1 MRSIRDVM
9 SGLVQGHARLE
20 RVAAFLLTALLLVVA
35 QPDEGLFKYEYQRG
49 RPWMHDDLVA
59 PFDFAIRKPKDVFEK
74 EQEQIRERA
83 PIYLRKDTAVSAAA
97 QRQLRRGLASAL
109 AIDTSDLREVQRF
122 NNRIEVAQ
130 AALTEVMER
139 GIVQSSAE
147 LAARRPRQPVYV
159 LVGNTANETDP
170 STLLS
175 ATQAYEMAMRT
186 AAVGSQADEKA
197 VAQAMA
203 AAISHNIIFDA
214 ATTKAILDDELRGVS
229 GTQGM
234 IPEGLSVIKRG
245 EMVDAQRW
253 QVLESLR
260 MEYEGQQTVA
270 GGKLFLRLGQLL
282 IIGLC
287 LMLLYLFLQKFRPEV
302 LASSRQVVFIL
313 LMMSVTVL
321 VALLVRKV
329 ARLDLYMVP
338 FCLMPV
344 VVRSFFDTRVAL
356 FTFLLALIMVAFH
369 APNSYEFMF
378 LELTAGIMAL
388 FTLADM
394 HHRSRLFLSLIIV
407 FCTYAIGLMG
417 MTAMHEG
424 TLAELDLRTL
434 GYLGASVGLT
444 LLAYPLIFLSEKV
457 FGFVSDLTLLELS
470 NSNHPL
476 LRRLAAEAPGTFQ
489 HSLQVANLAEMAV
502 YEVGGNAL
510 LVRTGALFHDVGK
523 LDAPIYFVENQ
534 LSGMNPHDDMPF
546 EESAAV
552 IIGHVKKGLQL
563 ARKHDIPESVADFIR
578 THHGTSTVGYFYRN
592 FLKQYPERE
601 ADRAKFTYPGP
612 RPWTKEMAILM
623 MADSVEAASR
633 SLRVYDQE
641 TITQL
646 VDRIMDHQM
655 AEGQYDDADITLAE
669 IGRIRKLFKAKLLN
683 IYHVRTEYPD

>member
-1 MRSIRDVM
+1 
-9 SGLVQGHARLE
+9 
-20 RVAAFLLTALLLVVA
+20 
-35 QPDEGLFKYEYQRG
+35 
-49 RPWMHDDLVA
+49 
-59 PFDFAIRKPKDVFEK
+59 
-74 EQEQIRERA
+74 
-83 PIYLRKDTAVSAAA
+83 
-97 QRQLRRGLASAL
+97 
-109 AIDTSDLREVQRF
+109 
-122 NNRIEVAQ
+122 
-130 AALTEVMER
+130 
-139 GIVQSSAE
+139 
-147 LAARRPRQPVYV
+147 
-159 LVGNTANETDP
+159 
-170 STLLS
+170 
-175 ATQAYEMAMRT
+175 
-186 AAVGSQADEKA
+186 
-197 VAQAMA
+197 
-203 AAISHNIIFDA
+203 
-214 ATTKAILDDELRGVS
+214 
-229 GTQGM
+229 
-234 IPEGLSVIKRG
+234 
-245 EMVDAQRW
+245 
-253 QVLESLR
+253 
-260 MEYEGQQTVA
+260 
-270 GGKLFLRLGQLL
+270 
-282 IIGLC
+282 
-287 LMLLYLFLQKFRPEV
+287 MLLYLFLQKFRPEV